1 MHGSCTTRQDGG
13 QAEVRGLSVNMFLR
27 NHQIAIKKVCVIVV
41 LWIVMLLSVNALA
54 SDEKAVP
61 QKLLVGAMVAPP
73 FAMKTADGR
82 WEGFSI
88 ELLKMIAQDLGTEY
102 EIVEYNSFAQILEE
116 LEKGKLDV
124 FTALA
129 VTAQRET
136 IVDFSLPFLTSG
148 SAIAVPVLI
157 SKPGLFHFT
166 GPFFDRFA
174 SLDFLLVIVILVL
187 IALAAG
193 AMVWFFESRS
203 NNRMFSGKTV
213 KGLWQGLWWAMVTM
227 TTVGYGD
234 KVPRTAGG
242 RIVALIWMF
251 SSIFLVASFTAAI
264 TASLTVGELSGKV
277 HGFKDLYHAR
287 VGTVADSESFNFLLQ
302 RGIATRTFKN
312 EQDGLQAIIEGKI
325 DSFVYNEIVLKH
337 HSKTEF
343 PGRIQVLPEIFDHY
357 YVSFTMPQG
366 SALRERLNRA
376 LLKIIDSNDY
386 LRLKERYIGPGS

>member
-1 MHGSCTTRQDGG
+1 M
-13 QAEVRGLSVNMFLR
+13 
-27 NHQIAIKKVCVIVV
+27 AIKKVCVIVV
-41 LWIVMLLSVNALA
+41 LWIVMLLPVNALA
-54 SDEKAVP
+54 SNEKAVP

-88 ELLKMIAQDLGTEY
+88 ELLKMITQDLGTEY
-102 EIVEYNSFAQILEE
+102 EMVEYNSFAQILEE
-116 LEKGKLDV
+116 VEKGKLDV

-136 IVDFSLPFLTSG
+136 IMDFSHPFLISG
-148 SAIAVPVLI
+148 AAIAVPILI
-157 SKPGLFHFT
+157 SRPGLFHFT
-166 GPFFDRFA
+166 GPFVDRFI

-203 NNRMFSGKTV
+203 NNSMFTPKTV

-264 TASLTVGELSGKV
+264 TASLTVGELSGKI

-287 VGTVADSESFNFLLQ
+287 VGTVADSKPFNFLLL

-312 EQDGLQAIIEGKI
+312 EQDGLQAIIDGKI
-325 DSFVYNEIVLKH
+325 DAFVYDEIVLKY
-337 HSKTEF
+337 HSKTDF
-343 PGRIQVLPEIFDHY
+343 PGRIQVLPEIFDPY
-357 YVSFTMPQG
+357 YLSFAMPQG
-366 SALRERLNRA
+366 SELRETLNRA
-376 LLKIIDSNDY
+376 LMRVLDSNDY
-386 LRLKERYIGPGS
+386 LRLKERFIGPVS

>member
-1 MHGSCTTRQDGG
+1 M
-13 QAEVRGLSVNMFLR
+13 
-27 NHQIAIKKVCVIVV
+27 AIKKVCVIVV

-54 SDEKAVP
+54 SDEKAVS

-73 FAMKTADGR
+73 FVMKTADGR

-88 ELLKMIAQDLGTEY
+88 ELLQLIAQDLGTEY
-102 EIVEYNSFAQILEE
+102 EMVEYNSFAQILEE
-116 LEKGKLDV
+116 VEKGKLDV

-136 IVDFSLPFLTSG
+136 IVDFSHPFLISG
-148 SAIAVPVLI
+148 AAIAVPVLI
-157 SKPGLFHFT
+157 SRPGLFHFT
-166 GPFFDRFA
+166 GPFVDRFA

-193 AMVWFFESRS
+193 AVVWFFESRS
-203 NNRMFSGKTV
+203 SSSMFTAKTV

-264 TASLTVGELSGKV
+264 TASLTVGELSGKI

-287 VGTVADSESFNFLLQ
+287 VGTVADSEPFNFLHQ
-302 RGIATRTFKN
+302 RGIAMRTFKN
-312 EQDGLQAIIEGKI
+312 EQDGLQAVVDGKI
-325 DSFVYNEIVLKH
+325 DAFVYDEIVLKY
-337 HSKTEF
+337 HSKADF
-343 PGRIQVLPEIFDHY
+343 PGRIQVLPEIFDPY
-357 YVSFTMPQG
+357 YLSFTMPQG
-366 SALRERLNRA
+366 SELRETLNRA
-376 LLKIIDSNDY
+376 LMRVLDSDDY
-386 LRLKERYIGPGS
+386 PRIKERYIGPGR

>member
-1 MHGSCTTRQDGG
+1 M
-13 QAEVRGLSVNMFLR
+13 LKF
-27 NHQIAIKKVCVIVV
+27 HQIVTKKISGLII
-41 LWIVMLLSVNALA
+41 LWMITLLPVNALA
-54 SDEKAVP
+54 SVEKAVP

-102 EIVEYNSFAQILEE
+102 EIVEYNSFAHILEE
-116 LEKGKLDV
+116 VEKGKLDL

-136 IVDFSLPFLTSG
+136 IVDFSHPFLTSG
-148 SAIAVPVLI
+148 AAIAVPVLI
-157 SKPGLFHFT
+157 SKPGLFHFA
-166 GPFFDRFA
+166 GPFVDRFA

-203 NNRMFSGKTV
+203 NNSMFTPKTV

-277 HGFKDLYHAR
+277 RGFKDLYHAR
-287 VGTVADSESFNFLLQ
+287 VGTVTHSEPFNFLLE

-312 EQDGLQAIIEGKI
+312 DQDGLQAVIDGKI
-325 DSFVYNEIVLKH
+325 DAFVYDEIVLKH
-337 HSKTEF
+337 LSKTDF
-343 PGRIQVLPEIFDHY
+343 PGRIQVLPEIFDPY
-357 YVSFTMPQG
+357 YLSFTMPQG
-366 SALRERLNRA
+366 SQLRETLNRA
-376 LLKIIDSNDY
+376 LMRVLDSEDY
-386 LRLKERYIGPGS
+386 LRIKERYIGSGR